1 MARGG
6 GKNKKSTK
14 NRGRPCGESSR
25 DVIGLINSIDSI
37 SMLSEDPH
45 PRFSPSQ
52 VISKLTCSICQCLLN
67 RPIQLACDNLV
78 CCTCLCESIC
88 TDYSLQCPCFKQ
100 QVSVPRVGSSSASK
114 RTVSR
119 RTDVLRSVRDL
130 TSEGESSSQLAAEV
144 NSLTQEER
152 EALLGQA
159 CPPITISTNHALAM
173 KADLGIPWNKL
184 RILRR

>member
-1 MARGG
+1 M
-6 GKNKKSTK
+6 
-14 NRGRPCGESSR
+14 
-25 DVIGLINSIDSI
+25 
-37 SMLSEDPH
+37 
-45 PRFSPSQ
+45 
-52 VISKLTCSICQCLLN
+52 
-67 RPIQLACDNLV
+67 
-78 CCTCLCESIC
+78 
-88 TDYSLQCPCFKQ
+88 
-100 QVSVPRVGSSSASK
+100 
-114 RTVSR
+114 SR

-159 CPPITISTNHALAM
+159 CLPITISTNHALAM